1 MKKLLT
7 VLLAVIVLAFGVT
20 FMSYN
25 SDVKGSS
32 KEGTEITVDIPEGT
46 YASKVGEILRE
57 NGVIKTNFSLNFTS
71 KLILRTTYST
81 VSLPLIQVCL
91 TMR

>member
-57 NGVIKTNFSLNFTS
+57 NGVIKNKLFFKFYIKTHPADNLQYGQFTLNTS
-71 KLILRTTYST
+71 MSYD
-81 VSLPLIQVCL
+81 
-91 TMR
+91 